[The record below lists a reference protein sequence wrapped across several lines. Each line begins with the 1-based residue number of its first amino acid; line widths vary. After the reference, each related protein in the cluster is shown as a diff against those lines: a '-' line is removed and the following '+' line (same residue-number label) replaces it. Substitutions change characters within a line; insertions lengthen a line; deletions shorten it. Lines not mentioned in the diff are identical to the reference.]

1 MPHPP
6 HFRVPAALGAA
17 VVAALLGAA
26 PALSS
31 EGPPAGVPPLPTG
44 ATPIVIPPLPIQG
57 TPGHLKKRPSIR
69 RARLVPRRVRAG
81 RRSTLRLAL
90 SAPGTVRVVMRR
102 MSRPHIGRVAMLHKT
117 ASGTS
122 LAIRLPK
129 RAHGRK
135 LAPGRYRISV
145 LMADGQGG
153 RSRTVRRMLVIR

>member
-1 MPHPP
+1 
-6 HFRVPAALGAA
+6 VPAALGAA

-31 EGPPAGVPPLPTG
+31 EGPPTGVPPLPTG

-57 TPGHLKKRPSIR
+57 TGHLTARPSIR

-81 RRSTLRLAL
+81 RRSTLRLSL
-90 SAPGTVRVVMRR
+90 SAPGIVRVVMRR
-102 MSRPHIGRVAMLHKT
+102 MSRPHIGRVALLHKT
-117 ASGTS
+117 ASATS

-135 LAPGRYRISV
+135 LARGRYRISIM
-145 LMADGQGG
+145 MADGQGG